1 MQYEMLNTDFK
12 LSLVQGLMAIGQFD
26 IALARIDETIS
37 LVEENGDLL
46 HMPEALRV
54 KGNALLSLPQRRA
67 DDAEM
72 CFTQSLDWS
81 RRQGARS
88 WQLRTATDLAALW
101 AAQGKRDRAQA
112 VFIGSA
118 LG

>member
-54 KGNALLSLPQRRA
+54 REMLFFLYPS
-67 DDAEM
+67 AEPM
-72 CFTQSLDWS
+72 MRKCVSPS
-81 RRQGARS
+81 R
-88 WQLRTATDLAALW
+88 
-101 AAQGKRDRAQA
+101 
-112 VFIGSA
+112 
-118 LG
+118 

>member
-67 DDAEM
+67 DENRLGAIP
-72 CFTQSLDWS
+72 FSLS
-81 RRQGARS
+81 RPQRRQVRRS
-88 WQLRTATDLAALW
+88 AQLP
-101 AAQGKRDRAQA
+101 
-112 VFIGSA
+112 
-118 LG
+118 